1 MKGKKS
7 QVGLG
12 ELDKCSARSVMVTQA
27 PSKLIYVMP
36 AGRDQP
42 RPRLMFMFGVQ
53 AVHEYHPEVI
63 SIRPTTARQSSAC
76 SKTRYPSRVM
86 RKIPS
91 PDHVAQTTAIGS
103 VFRAK
108 VKQ

>member
-42 RPRLMFMFGVQ
+42 RPRL
-53 AVHEYHPEVI
+53 
-63 SIRPTTARQSSAC
+63 
-76 SKTRYPSRVM
+76 
-86 RKIPS
+86 
-91 PDHVAQTTAIGS
+91 
-103 VFRAK
+103 
-108 VKQ
+108 